1 MALGSTQPPTEMS
14 TRGHF
19 QGVKAACA
27 VVMKSG
33 NLKFLEPSGPLQIC
47 NGTALPILHNTNR
60 FLIPL
65 SVTVHTHLHDIH
77 CRCLWYLRSFL
88 SYCLQFQRSV
98 IFSRSQC
105 CLSSLC
111 SCSKKGSLECSGR
124 LFHSLCSCSVW
135 LASAV
140 PNFGFHGRFSV
151 CWISFL
157 G

>member
-1 MALGSTQPPTEMS
+1 MPGAFP
-14 TRGHF
+14 RGKGGRCVRLATLP
-19 QGVKAACA
+19 QSCA
-27 VVMKSG
+27 IVTKSG
-33 NLKFLEPSGPLQIC
+33 NLNFLEPSGSLQAC
-47 NGTALPILHNTNR
+47 NGTALPFLHNTNR

-65 SVTVHTHLHDIH
+65 SVTFHSHLHDIL

-111 SCSKKGSLECSGR
+111 SCSKKICLNAQVAFFTPFALAVSD
-124 LFHSLCSCSVW
+124 W
-135 LASAV
+135 LLQFRFLAFTASA
-140 PNFGFHGRFSV
+140 V